1 MTSFRKR
8 PKESASP
15 PRSPRSDSAKRKK
28 VATPESSNQDAAAK
42 TSEAVEKKE
51 TPSKEDDKD
60 NKKSKKDKGK
70 KTKKRRLSEDETG
83 STEAAGTPERKRT
96 REVEQSTKDK
106 EVKKS
111 KGQTETA
118 KKPGSDVEGDP
129 KAQKTEVVNAKTPEP
144 VPTED
149 AKPEKKSGEQVF
161 SDWSDASEGT
171 AVNKQDSAGKTE
183 EKEKNDVEVDDEET
197 KAGEVDGSFEDA
209 YDPISDDELEAIIA
223 DEAEDSKVK
232 EKPQTLDIEDVDWS
246 ILGSSTAEKG
256 NISILYTILVFLKYL
271 TALVCSLVCSRVHQ
285 NV

>member
-1 MTSFRKR
+1 M
-8 PKESASP
+8 
-15 PRSPRSDSAKRKK
+15 
-28 VATPESSNQDAAAK
+28 
-42 TSEAVEKKE
+42 
-51 TPSKEDDKD
+51 
-60 NKKSKKDKGK
+60 
-70 KTKKRRLSEDETG
+70 
-83 STEAAGTPERKRT
+83 
-96 REVEQSTKDK
+96 EQSTKDK

-129 KAQKTEVVNAKTPEP
+129 KAQKTEVVNAKTPET

-171 AVNKQDSAGKTE
+171 AVNKQDSAAKTE
-183 EKEKNDVEVDDEET
+183 EKQEKNDVEVNDEE
-197 KAGEVDGSFEDA
+197 KAGELDGSFEDA

-223 DEAEDSKVK
+223 EEAEDSKVK

-256 NISILYTILVFLKYL
+256 NISILNTILVFLL
-271 TALVCSLVCSRVHQ
+271 DPTALVCSLACSRVHE